1 VGLHKEQGHQVAL
14 QVPWQSNRAATME
27 LMSYCTLNAYQ
38 LLAGQKRNPFLFCEM
53 GTGETEVGMMDT
65 VQAGAISSDKC
76 QTKA

>member
-1 VGLHKEQGHQVAL
+1 MAIKQGCHHGAHVIL
-14 QVPWQSNRAATME
+14 
-27 LMSYCTLNAYQ
+27 YLNAYQ